1 MLDLN
6 IKNTEEKTETVY
18 EVTATF
24 TFTDKDLENEDTK
37 AFYEMIKPAAE
48 VENKDELIED
58 GVSQITE
65 DYAYQP

>member
-24 TFTDKDLENEDTK
+24 TFTDKDLENEETR
-37 AFYEMIKPAAE
+37 AFYEMIKPVEE
-48 VENKDELIED
+48 VVQDELLE
-58 GVSQITE
+58 TE
-65 DYAYQP
+65 DKVEEYPTTY

>member
-24 TFTDKDLENEDTK
+24 TFTDKDLENVDTK
-37 AFYEMIKPAAE
+37 AFYDMIKPVIAELTE
-48 VENKDELIED
+48 VEKVDDNI
-58 GVSQITE
+58 VE
-65 DYAYQP
+65 DYPANY

>member
-24 TFTDKDLENEDTK
+24 TFTDKELENEETR
-37 AFYEMIKPAAE
+37 AFYEMIKPVEE
-48 VENKDELIED
+48 VIKE
-58 GVSQITE
+58 ITE
-65 DYAYQP
+65 ETSTISNSEYEHIS

>member
-24 TFTDKDLENEDTK
+24 TFTDEDLENEETK
-37 AFYEMIKPAAE
+37 AFYEMIKPVEEIEESLE
-48 VENKDELIED
+48 VESSINP
-58 GVSQITE
+58 
-65 DYAYQP
+65 Y